1 MIDLLIHQRELAIKS
16 SYCYDNLLW
25 NIYVFHGRQQL
36 NIISIYYHSKAIWLI
51 FDRDETVCLTDPGKK
66 HCRKLE
72 FFFFYLNTCKSTISR
87 TKPPAAMAATVIR
100 DFVERRKDGK
110 KKKKKREIGQE
121 HGTRRLRSDSF
132 QTSSPLYAP
141 CIWAPIRDCACAWYI
156 STAIRSVQCYFS
168 KCSLAGDYL
177 K

>member
-1 MIDLLIHQRELAIKS
+1 MIDLLIHQLEYAIKS
-16 SYCYDNLLW
+16 SHCYGNLLW

-36 NIISIYYHSKAIWLI
+36 NNISIYYHSKAIWLI
-51 FDRDETVCLTDPGKK
+51 FDSDETVCLTDPGKK

-110 KKKKKREIGQE
+110 KKKKKRNSAR
-121 HGTRRLRSDSF
+121 TRDTSPSIWFFPDVIATLRTVHMSSYTWLCMRLIYLNSDPFYSMLLF
-132 QTSSPLYAP
+132 
-141 CIWAPIRDCACAWYI
+141 
-156 STAIRSVQCYFS
+156 
-168 KCSLAGDYL
+168 
-177 K
+177 